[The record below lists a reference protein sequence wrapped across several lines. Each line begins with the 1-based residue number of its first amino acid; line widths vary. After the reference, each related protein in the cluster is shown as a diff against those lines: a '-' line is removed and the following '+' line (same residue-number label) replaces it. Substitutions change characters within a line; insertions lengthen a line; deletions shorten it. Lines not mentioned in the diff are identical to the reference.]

1 MNTTSEPK
9 DPEPPS
15 RRRTGS
21 QPDIVILR
29 GPIEGRV
36 PRSVLHDV
44 ALRVCKGERLRGPV
58 HLIVLGDRD
67 MRQLNRRHMKKD
79 RPTDVLTFPL
89 TTPDTPRHF
98 SEPIGE
104 VYCNI
109 DHARRWSAETGD
121 SQTSELARLAV
132 HGLLHLAGYDHHT
145 ERDRQTMTARENR
158 YLKSAGLIDRRTQR
172 ETA

>member
-1 MNTTSEPK
+1 M
-9 DPEPPS
+9 
-15 RRRTGS
+15 
-21 QPDIVILR
+21 R

-36 PRSVLHDV
+36 PRAVLHNV
-44 ALRVCKGERLRGPV
+44 ALRVCKGERLHGPV
-58 HLIVLGDRD
+58 HLIVVGDRD

-89 TTPDTPRHF
+89 TTPNMPRRAA
-98 SEPIGE
+98 EPIGE

-121 SQTSELARLAV
+121 TQTSELARLAV

-145 ERDRQTMTARENR
+145 GQGRRAMTARENR
-158 YLKSAGLIDRRTQR
+158 YLKSAGLIDRRAQR
-172 ETA
+172 ETV